1 MHTINRQSPFR
12 KALASQND
20 CVSPR
25 KAHNRHTHS
34 IPPDFPSIG
43 RRRPGAPLSAA
54 QRPGRRPAAAGMLRK
69 SNTSPLV
76 RPDVHRRDRR
86 ARGGQHPGRPSG
98 RTARGRHDRCAG
110 RRAPLPRVA
119 HNILILLN
127 LCALSALCDERPV
140 QCPSLIEWTSRSPFC
155 RVKPAIFSLFLA
167 HPESARGPARRDPCG
182 RPPSRRKTPGA
193 LLPENRPPG
202 FAEDGPRFSAK
213 THAFRSPSRWAA
225 NTALRTQEPD
235 GPGFARNPMPGAAS
249 CSAAAPA
256 TASGDPKGR
265 QEIAGGASPR

>member
-1 MHTINRQSPFR
+1 MIVCLRGRHTIDTHIQSRPI
-12 KALASQND
+12 S
-20 CVSPR
+20 
-25 KAHNRHTHS
+25 
-34 IPPDFPSIG
+34 
-43 RRRPGAPLSAA
+43 RRSAA
-54 QRPGRRPAAAGMLRK
+54 AAPARRSAPPNAPAAAGMLRK

-98 RTARGRHDRCAG
+98 RTARGRHGRCAA

-213 THAFRSPSRWAA
+213 THAFCSPSRWAT

-249 CSAAAPA
+249 CSAAASA

-265 QEIAGGASPR
+265 QESVPGMSGSSGVKVSCPTWWR